1 MFNEIEKYLAILEGK
16 QEKLELLKLPYSK
29 DSLSPVIS
37 KETIN
42 YHYANLAQTYV
53 DRFNKGEGDAKFN
66 KAGAF
71 LHNLY
76 FPGLKEPS
84 SKNQPTGKSADII
97 NKKYKSFD
105 NKYLEIRRM

>member
-1 MFNEIEKYLAILEGK
+1 MDNEIERYLAILEGK
-16 QEKLELLKLPYSK
+16 QEKLELLKLPYGK
-29 DSLSPVIS
+29 DELNPVTS

-42 YHYANLAQTYV
+42 YHFNHLAQAYV

-76 FPGLKEPS
+76 FPGLKKPS
-84 SKNQPTGKSADII
+84 SNEVITS
-97 NKKYKSFD
+97 
-105 NKYLEIRRM
+105 L